1 MVKSMSDQQV
11 IYLDTNILVSMLTED
26 TLSARAIEWFESQA
40 EPLAISAWVCT
51 EFNAVA
57 GLRKRKGE
65 LSAAVAK
72 VAIETL
78 HERAEKNFLILNVS
92 NEAAILAAA
101 WLRNPDCN
109 LQTGDALHLAVAHTA
124 NATTLATFDERFAKA
139 AQKLKL
145 ANLKIVLIGEK
156 VGRLEQARATYKVA
170 QPRSRTA
177 VARRTTKIT
186 TKTRKK

>member
-1 MVKSMSDQQV
+1 MVKLMNDRQV

-26 TLSARAIEWFESQA
+26 ALSARAIEWFGSQV

-51 EFNAVA
+51 EFNAVG

-78 HERAEKNFLILNVS
+78 RERAEKNFLMLNVS
-92 NEAAILAAA
+92 NEAATLAAS
-101 WLRNPDCN
+101 WLRNTDCN
-109 LQTGDALHLAVAHTA
+109 LQTGDALHLAIAQTA
-124 NATTLATFDERFAKA
+124 GATTLATFDERFAKA

-145 ANLKIVLIGEK
+145 ANFKIVLIREK
-156 VGRLEQARATYKVA
+156 ARRVEQTRAAYKVA
-170 QPRSRTA
+170 KPINRA
-177 VARRTTKIT
+177 ALAKTK
-186 TKTRKK
+186 KKIKH

>member
-1 MVKSMSDQQV
+1 MVKLMSDQQV

-26 TLSARAIEWFESQA
+26 ALSARAIEWFESQA

-65 LSAAVAK
+65 LSAVVAK

-92 NEAAILAAA
+92 NEAAILAAS
-101 WLRNPDCN
+101 WLRNTDCTIS
-109 LQTGDALHLAVAHTA
+109 LPPTPQ
-124 NATTLATFDERFAKA
+124 EP
-139 AQKLKL
+139 
-145 ANLKIVLIGEK
+145 
-156 VGRLEQARATYKVA
+156 
-170 QPRSRTA
+170 PR
-177 VARRTTKIT
+177 
-186 TKTRKK
+186 

>member
-1 MVKSMSDQQV
+1 MAKLMNDRQV

-26 TLSARAIEWFESQA
+26 ALSARAIEWFESQV

-57 GLRKRKGE
+57 GLRKRKRE

-78 HERAEKNFLILNVS
+78 RELAEKNFVMLNVS
-92 NEAAILAAA
+92 NEAATLAAS

-109 LQTGDALHLAVAHTA
+109 LQTGDALHLAIAHSA
-124 NATTLATFDERFAKA
+124 GATTLATFDERFAKA

-145 ANLKIVLIGEK
+145 ANFKIVLIGGK
-156 VGRLEQARATYKVA
+156 VRRVEQTRAAYKVA
-170 QPRSRTA
+170 KPINRA
-177 VARRTTKIT
+177 ALAKAN
-186 TKTRKK
+186 KKVKR